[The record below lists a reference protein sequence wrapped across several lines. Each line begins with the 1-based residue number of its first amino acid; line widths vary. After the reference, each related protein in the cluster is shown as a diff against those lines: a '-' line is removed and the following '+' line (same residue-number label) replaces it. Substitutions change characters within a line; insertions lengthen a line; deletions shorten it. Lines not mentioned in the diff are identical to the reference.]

1 MSGFSDFIYKKK
13 GIYGVLHIIILLLSI
28 YLIVDIS
35 FDIYNNIGYLEQTK
49 YLQHQFWIC
58 IFFILVFVL
67 EFFLSKEK
75 WYYFRTHFIF
85 LLVCIP
91 YTNIIDYFGVSLSN
105 EAHYFIR
112 FIPLIRSGYALAIV
126 VGWLT
131 SSKASGL
138 FISYT
143 TMLLATVYFASLL
156 FFVVEHKIN
165 PEVKNYEDS
174 LWWAFMNVT
183 TVGSNIYAI
192 TPTGRILSVLLSA
205 CGMMMFPIFTVYVT
219 SVVQNANQRKKEY
232 YKKEQEDKLKEE
244 AKKESKA
251 AAQTA
256 QTSADT
262 QTGTKQDAAKQTVG
276 SQINKTASTKEAAAA
291 KSDNSDTSADSGSD
305 TGSGSDSDSNSDSD
319 SDNDQTSLI

>member
-1 MSGFSDFIYKKK
+1 M
-13 GIYGVLHIIILLLSI
+13 L
-28 YLIVDIS
+28 
-35 FDIYNNIGYLEQTK
+35 
-49 YLQHQFWIC
+49 
-58 IFFILVFVL
+58 
-67 EFFLSKEK
+67 
-75 WYYFRTHFIF
+75 FRS

-232 YKKEQEDKLKEE
+232 YKKEQEDKLNEE

-251 AAQTA
+251 AAQA
-256 QTSADT
+256 AKTSADA
-262 QTGTKQDAAKQTVG
+262 QTGTTQGEAKQTAG
-276 SQINKTASTKEAAAA
+276 SQKNEAASTRDAAAA
-291 KSDNSDTSADSGSD
+291 KSGNSNTSADSDSGSD
-305 TGSGSDSDSNSDSD
+305 SDSDSNSDSD